1 VGDPGTEPRTA
12 FQVLQ
17 AMARGE
23 LPPPPVARLVGL
35 ELLSVEHSRTR
46 FRLQAG
52 QRHLNPMGTLHGGI
66 LCDLADAAMGTA
78 FATTLEAGQ
87 SYTTLELSI
96 NFLKPIRSAVL
107 TAEGR
112 IVKRTRRTGLTECD
126 VVDEGGS
133 LVARAKSTCLV
144 LEGTDAAGR

>member
-1 VGDPGTEPRTA
+1 MTG
-12 FQVLQ
+12 LQ
-17 AMARGE
+17 MLEAMVRGE
-23 LPPPPVARLVGL
+23 TPPPPVATLVGF
-35 ELLSVEHSRTR
+35 ELLSVEKNRTR

-78 FATTLEAGQ
+78 MATTLEAGQ

-96 NFLKPIRSAVL
+96 NFLKPIRSGML

-112 IVKRTRRTGLTECD
+112 VVKRGRRVGLTECD
-126 VVDEGGS
+126 VLDEKGS

-144 LEGTDAAGR
+144 LEGGDAESR

>member
-1 VGDPGTEPRTA
+1 MLE
-12 FQVLQ
+12 

-23 LPPPPVARLVGL
+23 LPPPPVANLVGF
-35 ELLSVEHSRTR
+35 ELLSVERNRTR

-52 QRHLNPMGTLHGGI
+52 DRHLNPMGTLHGGI

-78 FATTLEAGQ
+78 MATTLEAGQ

-96 NFLKPIRSAVL
+96 NFLKPIRSGLL

-112 IVKRTRRTGLTECD
+112 VVKRTRQTGLTECD
-126 VVDEGGS
+126 VLDEKGS

-144 LEGTDAAGR
+144 LEGKDALGR

>member
-1 VGDPGTEPRTA
+1 MLE
-12 FQVLQ
+12 
-17 AMARGE
+17 AMVRGE
-23 LPPPPVARLVGL
+23 LPPVAKLVGF
-35 ELLSVEHSRTR
+35 ELLSVEKNRTR

-52 QRHLNPMGTLHGGI
+52 ERHLNPMGTLHGGI
-66 LCDLADAAMGTA
+66 LCDLTDAAMGTA

-96 NFLKPIRSAVL
+96 NFLKPIRSGLL

-112 IVKRTRRTGLTECD
+112 VVKRTRRTGLTECD
-126 VVDEGGS
+126 VLDEKGS

-144 LEGTDAAGR
+144 LDGKDAEGR